1 MKQAFIIFVRSL
13 FAYAA
18 LTLALLAFWF
28 GTIHYPSPSPKKSP
42 LWEASAPLVVVDAG
56 HGGHDGPAVANDLTE
71 KNTALDLARRLQ
83 THLEAKG
90 VRVLMTREKD
100 EFLTLEKR
108 AQIAN
113 EAKAAAF
120 VSMHLNTSVEDANSI
135 HGMETYFC
143 AVKSLNTIRK
153 IKESF
158 QVPSNVTLQD
168 LRGKQLAEVIQ
179 RITCQRVSAEDRGAK
194 ERSLTVVQTT
204 TCPSV
209 LVECGFMTHKKEA
222 TQLKEE
228 SYRDRLASG
237 VAEGVCTF
245 LKAQE
250 LQPKRG
256 LQLTEP
262 KRVTPPAQVT
272 AQVTKN

>member
-1 MKQAFIIFVRSL
+1 M
-13 FAYAA
+13 
-18 LTLALLAFWF
+18 
-28 GTIHYPSPSPKKSP
+28 
-42 LWEASAPLVVVDAG
+42 
-56 HGGHDGPAVANDLTE
+56 
-71 KNTALDLARRLQ
+71 
-83 THLEAKG
+83 
-90 VRVLMTREKD
+90 
-100 EFLTLEKR
+100 
-108 AQIAN
+108 
-113 EAKAAAF
+113 
-120 VSMHLNTSVEDANSI
+120 
-135 HGMETYFC
+135 
-143 AVKSLNTIRK
+143 
-153 IKESF
+153 
-158 QVPSNVTLQD
+158 PSNVTLRD

-237 VAEGVCTF
+237 VAEGVCVF

-262 KRVTPPAQVT
+262 KSVTPPAQVT